1 VSRFKAIARAAR
13 SGPFHDIKV
22 GCGERTIC
30 SSVAPITIRSKQQ
43 AVAARHARCKGGAI
57 LALLTGWILGQDEA
71 ACQEI
76 ERKNSATKHQLG
88 SGAERMSVVSFG
100 AMRNTTFPLM
110 LIVFG
115 AAWLAHEAGWFGEW
129 HSLIAI
135 ALIIIGIAIPVAE
148 GINRQSIVAGPMLV
162 YCGAAWL
169 AYLHD
174 TMSERIVWPLGVV
187 VWGALLLVSRSAI
200 VPARGRTRRRAGI
213 DGGGP
218 PTPPL

>member
-1 VSRFKAIARAAR
+1 M
-13 SGPFHDIKV
+13 
-22 GCGERTIC
+22 
-30 SSVAPITIRSKQQ
+30 
-43 AVAARHARCKGGAI
+43 RH
-57 LALLTGWILGQDEA
+57 
-71 ACQEI
+71 
-76 ERKNSATKHQLG
+76 
-88 SGAERMSVVSFG
+88 
-100 AMRNTTFPLM
+100 TTFPLM

-148 GINRQSIVAGPMLV
+148 GLNRQSIVAGPMLV

-174 TMSERIVWPLGVV
+174 SLPERIVWPLGVV
-187 VWGALLLVSRSAI
+187 VWGALLLISRSSM
-200 VPARGRTRRRAGI
+200 VPSRGRMRRRQGI
-213 DGGGP
+213 EGGGP